1 MNIKNVEIVLSNSI
15 LKIQLRIKDKFVSK
29 KNVGKKYFI
38 LKEVLG

>member
-1 MNIKNVEIVLSNSI
+1 MSIKTVEIVLSNSI
-15 LKIQLRIKDKFVSK
+15 LKIQLRTKDKFVSN

>member
-1 MNIKNVEIVLSNSI
+1 MSIKTVDIVFSNSK
-15 LKIQLRIKDKFVSK
+15 LKNQLKIKDKFVNR

>member
-1 MNIKNVEIVLSNSI
+1 MIIKTIEIVSSNSI
-15 LKIQLRIKDKFVSK
+15 LKIQLRTKVKFVNR